1 MKRVKQFSQEIYA
14 LKALTRYNNKFKLIN
29 ESVPEHSFFV
39 AILILKLY
47 EVYNFDLEKA
57 LSMGLIHD
65 VPELHLSDITYDVK
79 RNFPKLRDSILDAE
93 KSIINKRYPEWRHL
107 FNELVVNVESVES
120 MIVVLADVMSCIQ
133 YASTEIDLGN
143 SGYMKNVLKESKK
156 RMRELEKKL
165 KKHRRK

>member
-29 ESVPEHSFFV
+29 ESVAEHSFFV
-39 AILILKLY
+39 AILILKLH

-65 VPELHLSDITYDVK
+65 IPELHLSDITYDVK

-93 KSIINKRYPEWRHL
+93 KTIINKQYPEWSHL

-120 MIVVLADVMSCIQ
+120 MVVVLADVMSCIQ

-165 KKHRRK
+165 KNY

>member
-29 ESVPEHSFFV
+29 ESVAEHSFFV
-39 AILILKLY
+39 AILILKLH

-65 VPELHLSDITYDVK
+65 IPELHLSDITYDVK
-79 RNFPKLRDSILDAE
+79 RNFPKLRDAILDAE
-93 KSIINKRYPEWRHL
+93 KSIIDKQYPEWRHL
-107 FNELVVNVESVES
+107 FSELVVNVESVES